1 MANGLG
7 ALASPG
13 AAGVGGND
21 MSPLPAGS
29 PQTGLGLRQL
39 ASPRNGSDQGDPM
52 MNAARQQHAGAKA
65 VFDQLTKARGMLD
78 HMRREMDQLVQKG
91 DTVGPDEV
99 IAAAGRVVGHGVGA
113 REMAMMLADMPS
125 MAGQGLAAW
134 LAAHD
139 QGIAQQEQ
147 HVSQMLQ
154 VAAHRYGVA
163 SIGLL
168 AANHIDETVKG
179 MIPKAGELSPRLAP
193 RGAAGQTRG
202 GGEAGMV
209 GPNAMMPP
217 GAGSYGLT
225 GIGMQNPPATTS
237 SATNG
242 EEEGM

>member
-13 AAGVGGND
+13 AAGVGGGD
-21 MSPLPAGS
+21 MSPLPAAN
-29 PQTGLGLRQL
+29 PQSGLGLRQL
-39 ASPRNGSDQGDPM
+39 ASPRNGAGDKDPM
-52 MNAARQQHAGAKA
+52 MAAAQRQHDGAKA

-78 HMRREMDQLVQKG
+78 HMRREMDGLVQKG

-113 REMAMMLADMPS
+113 REMAMLLADMPS

-139 QGIAQQEQ
+139 QGIAQQEA
-147 HVSQMLQ
+147 HVDQMLQ
-154 VAAHRYGVA
+154 VAGHRYGVA
-163 SIGLL
+163 SIGLM
-168 AANHIDETVKG
+168 AASHINSTVKG
-179 MIPKAGELSPRLAP
+179 MIPRAGALAP
-193 RGAAGQTRG
+193 ALHPTGAAGQSRG
-202 GGEAGMV
+202 AGEAGMV

-217 GAGSYGLT
+217 GAASYGLT

-237 SATNG
+237 EASNG